1 SGCGVAAY
9 RLFLGPLAHF
19 PGPKLAALTGWYET
33 YFDCVKKGRYWVEIE
48 RMHQQYGKTEL
59 HSSSQFRAR
68 SQVTGPIVR
77 ISPWEL
83 HVNDPDWNEPYKISS
98 RVDKY
103 HWYYKFVGSSDAAF
117 GTADHDLH
125 RVRRKAQQNYF
136 TQEAVT
142 QFDGKLNV
150 ICDKFKSRLQEFKGT
165 GQPVNLSVAFRSL
178 ATDVVTEYCF
188 HKSYNLLD
196 EPDFAASFQ
205 RAIRDF
211 PHIGIWHR
219 HFGLILDIFSAM
231 PRWLVAMIDPAGV
244 SVHDFF
250 NDIVGITNSI
260 VASHATSERMVDKPN
275 AVHQML
281 ESPSLSAADK
291 AAWRLALEAR
301 TFVGAGTETTG
312 NTLTVT
318 TFHLLEN
325 PVMFETLKTEIQNA
339 QGKSKRRLG
348 CQELQRLP
356 LLSSV
361 ILEGLRISSSV
372 AGRLPR
378 INTRETMTY
387 GSYSIPRGT
396 PVSMTQKL
404 IHDNPAIFNEPRS
417 FKPERWGDPTERKL
431 LEKYLQ
437 PFGRGS
443 RACLGINLAYAELYL
458 ALAMIVGNFD
468 LVLFDTVKGDIEQVH
483 DFFSPFPESG
493 KGLRVTVE

>member
-1 SGCGVAAY
+1 MLSLLGVLLLVGCGVAAY

-48 RMHQQYGKTEL
+48 RMHQKYGSIEIRTIIRLEL
-59 HSSSQFRAR
+59 CLQTA
-68 SQVTGPIVR
+68 GPVVR

-142 QFDGKLNV
+142 QLDAKLNI
-150 ICDKFKSRLQEFKGT
+150 ICGKFRARLEDFKGT
-165 GQPVNLSVAFRSL
+165 GQPVNLSNAFRSL

-211 PHIGIWHR
+211 PQIGVWHR

-250 NDIVGITNSI
+250 NVGWENSPLQQ
-260 VASHATSERMVDKPN
+260 K
-275 AVHQML
+275 Q
-281 ESPSLSAADK
+281 
-291 AAWRLALEAR
+291 
-301 TFVGAGTETTG
+301 ETCL
-312 NTLTVT
+312 LTV
-318 TFHLLEN
+318 
-325 PVMFETLKTEIQNA
+325 
-339 QGKSKRRLG
+339 
-348 CQELQRLP
+348 
-356 LLSSV
+356 V
-361 ILEGLRISSSV
+361 IGYCWHYQLHCRFTRHHGEGS
-372 AGRLPR
+372 
-378 INTRETMTY
+378 
-387 GSYSIPRGT
+387 
-396 PVSMTQKL
+396 
-404 IHDNPAIFNEPRS
+404 
-417 FKPERWGDPTERKL
+417 
-431 LEKYLQ
+431 
-437 PFGRGS
+437 
-443 RACLGINLAYAELYL
+443 
-458 ALAMIVGNFD
+458 
-468 LVLFDTVKGDIEQVH
+468 
-483 DFFSPFPESG
+483 
-493 KGLRVTVE
+493 

>member
-1 SGCGVAAY
+1 MLSLLGALLLVGCGVAAY

-48 RMHQQYGKTEL
+48 RMHQKYGSIEIRTIIRLEL
-59 HSSSQFRAR
+59 CLQTA
-68 SQVTGPIVR
+68 GPVVR

-142 QFDGKLNV
+142 QFDAKLKIICGK
-150 ICDKFKSRLQEFKGT
+150 FRARLEEFKGT
-165 GQPVNLSVAFRSL
+165 GQPVNLSNAFRSL
-178 ATDVVTEYCF
+178 ATDAVTEFCF

-211 PHIGIWHR
+211 PQIGVWHR

-250 NDIVGITNSI
+250 NVGWENPPFQRKQETCLLTVVIGYCWHYQLHCQFTRHHGEGSRQVQCNTSNAGIT
-260 VASHATSERMVDKPN
+260 
-275 AVHQML
+275 
-281 ESPSLSAADK
+281 
-291 AAWRLALEAR
+291 
-301 TFVGAGTETTG
+301 
-312 NTLTVT
+312 
-318 TFHLLEN
+318 
-325 PVMFETLKTEIQNA
+325 
-339 QGKSKRRLG
+339 
-348 CQELQRLP
+348 
-356 LLSSV
+356 
-361 ILEGLRISSSV
+361 
-372 AGRLPR
+372 
-378 INTRETMTY
+378 
-387 GSYSIPRGT
+387 
-396 PVSMTQKL
+396 
-404 IHDNPAIFNEPRS
+404 
-417 FKPERWGDPTERKL
+417 
-431 LEKYLQ
+431 
-437 PFGRGS
+437 
-443 RACLGINLAYAELYL
+443 
-458 ALAMIVGNFD
+458 D
-468 LVLFDTVKGDIEQVH
+468 LVCT
-483 DFFSPFPESG
+483 
-493 KGLRVTVE
+493 R

>member
-1 SGCGVAAY
+1 METSLSSGILYLLVALLLAGSGVAAY
-9 RLFLGPLAHF
+9 RLFFGPLAHI

-33 YFDCVKKGRYWVEIE
+33 YFDCFKKGRYWIEIE
-48 RMHQQYGKTEL
+48 RMHRQY
-59 HSSSQFRAR
+59 
-68 SQVTGPIVR
+68 GPIVR
-77 ISPWEL
+77 ISPWEV
-83 HVNDPDWNEPYKISS
+83 HVNDPEWNEPYKISS

-117 GTADHDLH
+117 GTADHEIH
-125 RVRRKAQQNYF
+125 RARRKAQHNYF

-142 QFDGKLNV
+142 QFDEKLNV
-150 ICDKFKSRLQEFKGT
+150 ICDKLKSRLDEFKGT
-165 GQPVNLSVAFRSL
+165 GQPVNLSNAFRSL

-211 PHIGIWHR
+211 PQIGIWHR

-260 VASHATSERMVDKPN
+260 VASHATSEKVVHKPN
-275 AVHQML
+275 AIHQML
-281 ESPSLSAADK
+281 ESPTLAASDK

-318 TFHLLEN
+318 IFHLLEN
-325 PVMFETLKTEIQNA
+325 SVKFETLKTEIQNA
-339 QGKSKRRLG
+339 QRKSKGRLDY
-348 CQELQRLP
+348 QELHRLP
-356 LLSSV
+356 YLSSV
-361 ILEGLRISSSV
+361 VLEGLRVSSSV

-378 INTRETMTY
+378 INTREAIMY
-387 GSYSIPRGT
+387 GKYSIPPGT

-404 IHDNPAIFNEPRS
+404 THDNPDIFTDPRS
-417 FKPERWGDPTERKL
+417 FRPERWSDPTQRKF
-431 LEKYLQ
+431 LEKHLQ

-443 RACLGINLAYAELYL
+443 RACLGIHLAYAELYL
-458 ALAMIVGNFD
+458 TIAMVVGGFHMT
-468 LVLFDTVKGDIEQVH
+468 LFDTVKEDIEQVH
-483 DFFSPFPESG
+483 DFFSPFPESV
-493 KGLRVTVE
+493 KGLRVTVD